1 MREGVFM
8 NYSKALRE
16 LHLMQQNYAA
26 FFSVTNK
33 LQAQGDSYFEKLTSR
48 QYMIMLA
55 VAHLPEDDTTLINIA
70 KELGTS
76 KQSAQS
82 LITNLEKK
90 GYLITGASKRDKR
103 AINVKITQLGKQ
115 IMVECGE
122 KVVTL
127 MSDIFNNF
135 TSDDLE
141 TLWRLLKKLDSG
153 KNEEQIGF
161 EENVNYKF
169 EDQKGFQEAQIRA
182 LNDFVSKRNISE

>member
-141 TLWRLLKKLDSG
+141 TLWRLLKKLDSE

>member
-76 KQSAQS
+76 KQSAQT